1 MSNVCTEP
9 FSVKVP
15 QCFFTAVGSL
25 LRIHVITGAKG
36 RMRNLQIGGMND
48 VADKITLAHLKNSM
62 SRSVSGN
69 LDCLQIRIISFNWFA
84 YIAVVCKKTTT
95 RNSLQNINNFS
106 LFMGC

>member
-1 MSNVCTEP
+1 
-9 FSVKVP
+9 
-15 QCFFTAVGSL
+15 
-25 LRIHVITGAKG
+25 
-36 RMRNLQIGGMND
+36 MRNLQIGGMND

-95 RNSLQNINNFS
+95 RNSLQNINNPYLWVVNSSIISFIIIPGI
-106 LFMGC
+106 FV